1 MTGKSNRSA
10 MAANDLATELPKLP
24 SELVESIRLIT
35 AYLIGQEGVSGIW
48 LFGSLAKGSQPDW
61 RSDIDVAVRGLAA
74 SNLGGV
80 WSELDARI
88 PQSLDLVRW
97 EDASDLLKRE
107 IVHWGGIIICRL
119 IWERPLRCA
128 RWCCMTSRR

>member
-1 MTGKSNRSA
+1 MSTK
-10 MAANDLATELPKLP
+10 DLVAKLP
-24 SELVESIRLIT
+24 DLSLASIDSIHQIT
-35 AYLIGQEGVSGIW
+35 AYLISQEGVSGIW
-48 LFGSLAKGSQPDW
+48 LFGSLAKGRQPDW

-74 SNLGGV
+74 SKLGGV

-107 IVHWGGIIICRL
+107 IVHWGKL
-119 IWERPLRCA
+119 LYA
-128 RWCCMTSRR
+128 T